1 MILRDAY
8 GNIIDFVIYNDVLP
22 WPEDA
27 DGEGAFLKLIS
38 LDLDNALASSWVA
51 QNDTPENLS
60 SPQFQSES
68 FISVY
73 PNPVSDVLVIDGINE
88 LYDVEIFDI
97 HGKKIMSAYKANTL
111 KLNSLNTGIYLLK
124 VFDDSSTHNFK
135 IVKD

>member
-1 MILRDAY
+1 M
-8 GNIIDFVIYNDVLP
+8 
-22 WPEDA
+22 
-27 DGEGAFLKLIS
+27 
-38 LDLDNALASSWVA
+38 ASSWVA